1 MNVSRTGPDANEQVL
16 IYQSMLGAWPID
28 PDRMKQYMTKALR
41 EGKTHT
47 NWIEINRSYEARV
60 LSFIDRL
67 YTNNAF
73 LRDFIRL
80 QEKLAYF
87 GALSSLSQVILK
99 IASPGVPDFY
109 RGTDLWD
116 LSLADPDNR
125 RPVNFSGRVEVLRR
139 LKETADPAKFLKHWR
154 DGRIKMYVTWKG
166 LQLRRSHA
174 DLFREGE
181 YIPLGVTGARSDH
194 VVAFAR
200 RYHDQWCIVTVPRLV
215 ARLTRSGTPPLG
227 EKAWRDTLI
236 QLPPDAPSSWTN
248 VLTGEA
254 ISSPLLACKLFSTLP
269 FALLTN

>member
-1 MNVSRTGPDANEQVL
+1 
-16 IYQSMLGAWPID
+16 MLGAWPID
-28 PDRMKQYMTKALR
+28 PDRMKQYITKALR

-80 QEKLAYF
+80 QEKVAYF
-87 GALSSLSQVILK
+87 GALLSLSQLILK

-109 RGTDLWD
+109 RGNDLWD

-125 RPVNFSGRVEVLRR
+125 RPVDFSSRVETLRR
-139 LKETADPAKFLKHWR
+139 LNDNADPAMLLKHWR

-166 LQLRRSHA
+166 LHFRRSHA

-181 YIPLGVTGARSDH
+181 YIPLRVTGARSDR

-200 RYHDQWCIVTVPRLV
+200 RYRDQWCIAAVPRLV
-215 ARLTRSGTPPLG
+215 ARLTRNGTPPLG
-227 EKAWRDTLI
+227 EKVWSDTLVE
-236 QLPPDAPSSWTN
+236 LPPDAPSQWTN
-248 VLTGEA
+248 VLTGDA
-254 ISSPLLACKLFSTLP
+254 ISALSASKLFTTLP